1 MTNNA
6 PVENAPDTTLQL
18 LNITSAT
25 NATQKSEL
33 TILIMVKRE
42 LVSVIFKLSIA
53 VLIPLNAFK
62 SWLTEKLA
70 IITIMLVPQTSA
82 AMKPISALV
91 AKLTMIAKIRKL
103 NTVTPTKTN
112 ALRLLELSVTIA
124 LKLQTAMRVL
134 FAKVLFAKALS
145 TIMKSATM
153 I

>member
-1 MTNNA
+1 
-6 PVENAPDTTLQL
+6 
-18 LNITSAT
+18 
-25 NATQKSEL
+25 
-33 TILIMVKRE
+33 MVKRE

-112 ALRLLELSVTIA
+112 ALRLLELSVTIV

>member
-6 PVENAPDTTLQL
+6 PVENAPDITLPL

-70 IITIMLVPQTSA
+70 IITIMLVPLTSA

-112 ALRLLELSVTIA
+112 ALRPLELSVTIA